1 MEYNRKV
8 TPMVGEGP
16 GRPGDER
23 TMSFGTVTINE
34 GSGADQKVR
43 AGCWVRS
50 GWSESVVR
58 AAVEQVASKLV

>member
-43 AGCWVRS
+43 AG
-50 GWSESVVR
+50 WSESVVR